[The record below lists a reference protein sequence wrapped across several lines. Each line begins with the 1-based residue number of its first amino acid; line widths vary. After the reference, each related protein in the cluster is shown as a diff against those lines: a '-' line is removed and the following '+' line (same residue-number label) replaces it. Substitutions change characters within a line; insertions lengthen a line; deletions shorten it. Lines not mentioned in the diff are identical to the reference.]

1 MPGTFSWHFINDTY
15 LDVDWKICVNIN
27 NKHRTENALVR
38 NDRAFVMDIIEYY
51 SVHLIGGSEFYLQM
65 NSLCNLLHRV
75 YVRTQTRE

>member
-1 MPGTFSWHFINDTY
+1 MPETFSPHLINDTY

-51 SVHLIGGSEFYLQM
+51 SVRI
-65 NSLCNLLHRV
+65 
-75 YVRTQTRE
+75 